1 MKTSEK
7 VYWVKAVLGLITGI
21 ICYYVQSVLEIQG
34 QISLMIGVTLYIA
47 YSEALAIVF
56 KEDRN
61 RTIKIA
67 IGAFIF
73 LWVFVWTLLNTMAAY
88 GWI

>member
-1 MKTSEK
+1 LKTSEK
-7 VYWVKAVLGLITGI
+7 VYWIKAALGLITGV
-21 ICYYVQSVLEIQG
+21 ICYYVQSVLAIQG
-34 QISLMIGVTLYIA
+34 QISLMIGITLYIA
-47 YSEALAIVF
+47 YSEGLAMLF

-67 IGAFIF
+67 MGAFLF
-73 LWVFVWTLLNTMAAY
+73 LWVFSWTLLNTMATY

>member
-1 MKTSEK
+1 MKNSEK
-7 VYWVKAVLGLITGI
+7 IYWVKAGLGLVTGVL
-21 ICYYVQSVLEIQG
+21 CYYIQSILELQG
-34 QISLMIGVTLYIA
+34 QIALMAGITLFIA
-47 YSEALAIVF
+47 YSEALAMIF

-67 IGAFIF
+67 MGAFIF
-73 LWVFVWTLLNTMAAY
+73 LWIFMWTLLNTMGTY

>member
-7 VYWVKAVLGLITGI
+7 IYWIKAALGLLTGALS
-21 ICYYVQSVLEIQG
+21 YYLQSILQIQG
-34 QISLMIGVTLYIA
+34 QISLMIGATLYIV
-47 YSEALAIVF
+47 YSEILSIF
-56 KEDRN
+56 LKEDRN

-73 LWVFVWTLLNTMAAY
+73 LYAFMWTLLNTMGQY
-88 GWI
+88 NWI

>member
-7 VYWVKAVLGLITGI
+7 VYWVKAVLGLITGV

>member
-1 MKTSEK
+1 MKNSEK
-7 VYWVKAVLGLITGI
+7 IYWIKAALGLLTGI
-21 ICYYVQSVLEIQG
+21 ICYLIQSILQLQG
-34 QISLMIGVTLYIA
+34 QIALMVGATLYIV
-47 YSEALAIVF
+47 YSEVLAILF

-61 RTIKIA
+61 RTIRIA

-73 LWVFVWTLLNTMAAY
+73 LWIFMWTLLNTMVQY

>member
-1 MKTSEK
+1 LKNSEK
-7 VYWVKAVLGLITGI
+7 IYWVKAALGLVTGVL
-21 ICYYVQSVLEIQG
+21 CYYIQSILELQG
-34 QISLMIGVTLYIA
+34 QIALMVGITLFIA
-47 YSEALAIVF
+47 YSEALAMIF

-67 IGAFIF
+67 MGAFIF
-73 LWVFVWTLLNTMAAY
+73 LWIFMWTLLNTMGTY